1 MSERNRFDTWAGQGL
16 PRGWALAMGW
26 KDHDGD
32 GVWPIVDNTTSGPI
46 DGRPKPEQM
55 LCWCPSSEKQA
66 IVAELLRAGTQL
78 ADARRIISELE
89 AAQGIAVHELNR
101 QRELAAARL
110 RTIKGLNAKLKKAG
124 IAT

>member
-1 MSERNRFDTWAGQGL
+1 MSDDIEDD
-16 PRGWALAMGW
+16 LARAAF
-26 KDHDGD
+26 DGD
-32 GVWPIVDNTTSGPI
+32 WESICYAAHD
-46 DGRPKPEQM
+46 RERQ
-55 LCWCPSSEKQA
+55 
-66 IVAELLRAGTQL
+66 LRTQL

-101 QRELAAARL
+101 QRGLAAARL